1 MVLESALGSDCFIRL
16 SVLFRGKI
24 FVKNQTGW
32 DVDVLID
39 DVIEI
44 ICEVRSEL
52 KVSDLSKDTQFDT
65 LGLSS
70 LELTEVILE
79 LEDKHDVEIDIN
91 TVDAAGS
98 LKTVGDI
105 VAILED
111 LLKSK

>member
-1 MVLESALGSDCFIRL
+1 M
-16 SVLFRGKI
+16 
-24 FVKNQTGW
+24 
-32 DVDVLID
+32 LID

-52 KVSDLSKDTQFDT
+52 NASDLSKDTKFDT

-79 LEDKHDVEIDIN
+79 LEERHEVEIDIS
-91 TVDAAGS
+91 TVDAADS

-105 VAILED
+105 VEVLED
-111 LLKSK
+111 LLKSKG

>member
-1 MVLESALGSDCFIRL
+1 MVGY
-16 SVLFRGKI
+16 
-24 FVKNQTGW
+24 T
-32 DVDVLID
+32 VLID
-39 DVIEI
+39 DVIET

-52 KVSDLSKDTQFDT
+52 NASEISKDTEFDT

-79 LEDKHDVEIDIN
+79 LEERHEVEIDIS
-91 TVDAAGS
+91 TVDAASS

-105 VAILED
+105 VAKLED

>member
-1 MVLESALGSDCFIRL
+1 M
-16 SVLFRGKI
+16 
-24 FVKNQTGW
+24 
-32 DVDVLID
+32 LID

-52 KVSDLSKDTQFDT
+52 NASELSKDTQFDT

-79 LEDKHDVEIDIN
+79 LEERHEVEIDIS
-91 TVDAAGS
+91 TVDAASS

-105 VAILED
+105 VETLEN
-111 LLKSK
+111 LLKSKS

>member
-1 MVLESALGSDCFIRL
+1 M
-16 SVLFRGKI
+16 
-24 FVKNQTGW
+24 
-32 DVDVLID
+32 LID

-52 KVSDLSKDTQFDT
+52 NASELSRDTQFDT

-79 LEDKHDVEIDIN
+79 LEERHDVEIDIS
-91 TVDAAGS
+91 TVDAADS

-105 VAILED
+105 VTKLEE
-111 LLKSK
+111 LLNSKN

>member
-1 MVLESALGSDCFIRL
+1 MKFQN
-16 SVLFRGKI
+16 
-24 FVKNQTGW
+24 KNGQGAY
-32 DVDVLID
+32 VLID

-52 KVSDLSKDTQFDT
+52 VAAELSAKTQFDT

-79 LEDKHDVEIDIN
+79 LEERHDVEIDIS
-91 TVDAAGS
+91 TVDAASS

-105 VAILED
+105 VAILENI
-111 LLKSK
+111 LKTKS

>member
-1 MVLESALGSDCFIRL
+1 M
-16 SVLFRGKI
+16 
-24 FVKNQTGW
+24 
-32 DVDVLID
+32 LID

-52 KVSDLSKDTQFDT
+52 NASELSRDTKFDT

-79 LEDKHDVEIDIN
+79 LEERHEVEIDIS
-91 TVDAAGS
+91 TVDASDS

-105 VAILED
+105 VDVLDD
-111 LLKSK
+111 LLKSKG

>member
-1 MVLESALGSDCFIRL
+1 M
-16 SVLFRGKI
+16 
-24 FVKNQTGW
+24 
-32 DVDVLID
+32 LID

-52 KVSDLSKDTQFDT
+52 NASDLSKDTQFDT

-79 LEDKHDVEIDIN
+79 LEERHEVEIDIS
-91 TVDAAGS
+91 TVDAADS

-105 VAILED
+105 VTTLEE
-111 LLKSK
+111 LLKSKT

>member
-1 MVLESALGSDCFIRL
+1 M
-16 SVLFRGKI
+16 
-24 FVKNQTGW
+24 
-32 DVDVLID
+32 LID

-52 KVSDLSKDTQFDT
+52 NASELSKDTQFDT

-79 LEDKHDVEIDIN
+79 LEERHDVEIDIS
-91 TVDAAGS
+91 TVDAADS

-105 VAILED
+105 VTKLED
-111 LLKSK
+111 LLQPKN

>member
-1 MVLESALGSDCFIRL
+1 M
-16 SVLFRGKI
+16 
-24 FVKNQTGW
+24 
-32 DVDVLID
+32 LID

-52 KVSDLSKDTQFDT
+52 NASELSKDTQFDT

-79 LEDKHDVEIDIN
+79 LEERHEVEIDIS
-91 TVDAAGS
+91 TVDAADS

-105 VAILED
+105 VTTLEE
-111 LLKSK
+111 LLKSKN

>member
-1 MVLESALGSDCFIRL
+1 M
-16 SVLFRGKI
+16 
-24 FVKNQTGW
+24 
-32 DVDVLID
+32 LID

-52 KVSDLSKDTQFDT
+52 NPSELTKDTQFDT

-79 LEDKHDVEIDIN
+79 LEERHEVEIDIS
-91 TVDAAGS
+91 TVDAADS

-105 VAILED
+105 VTTLED
-111 LLKSK
+111 LLKSNN

>member
-1 MVLESALGSDCFIRL
+1 
-16 SVLFRGKI
+16 
-24 FVKNQTGW
+24 
-32 DVDVLID
+32 VLID

-52 KVSDLSKDTQFDT
+52 NPSELTKDTQFDT

-79 LEDKHDVEIDIN
+79 LEERHEVEIDIS
-91 TVDAAGS
+91 TVDAADS

-105 VAILED
+105 VTTLED
-111 LLKSK
+111 LLKSNN

>member
-1 MVLESALGSDCFIRL
+1 M
-16 SVLFRGKI
+16 
-24 FVKNQTGW
+24 
-32 DVDVLID
+32 LID

-52 KVSDLSKDTQFDT
+52 NASELSRDTQFDT

-79 LEDKHDVEIDIN
+79 LEERHDVEIDIS
-91 TVDAAGS
+91 TVDAADS

-105 VAILED
+105 VTKLED
-111 LLKSK
+111 LLKSKN

>member
-1 MVLESALGSDCFIRL
+1 
-16 SVLFRGKI
+16 
-24 FVKNQTGW
+24 
-32 DVDVLID
+32 VLID

-52 KVSDLSKDTQFDT
+52 NASELSKDTQFDT

-79 LEDKHDVEIDIN
+79 LEERHDVEIDIS
-91 TVDAAGS
+91 TVDAADS

-105 VAILED
+105 VTKLED
-111 LLKSK
+111 LLQPKN

>member
-1 MVLESALGSDCFIRL
+1 M
-16 SVLFRGKI
+16 
-24 FVKNQTGW
+24 
-32 DVDVLID
+32 LID

-52 KVSDLSKDTQFDT
+52 KASELSSDTQFDA

-79 LEDKHDVEIDIN
+79 LEERHEVEIDIN
-91 TVDAAGS
+91 TVDAAES

-105 VAILED
+105 VAVLED
-111 LLKSK
+111 LLKTKS

>member
-1 MVLESALGSDCFIRL
+1 M
-16 SVLFRGKI
+16 
-24 FVKNQTGW
+24 
-32 DVDVLID
+32 LID

-52 KVSDLSKDTQFDT
+52 NASELSKDTQFDT

-79 LEDKHDVEIDIN
+79 LEERHEVEIDIS
-91 TVDAAGS
+91 TVDAADS

-105 VAILED
+105 VTTLEE
-111 LLKSK
+111 LLKSKT